1 MTVVLLRH
9 AETYRASLPALVLG
23 APLGEAC
30 PLDFSGAA
38 AVACEATGLAAS
50 LRFKPFRGG
59 LVKGAVEALLGEGEW
74 RQNTHSS
81 VMSGLPACCPLHLF

>member
-1 MTVVLLRH
+1 MVLLRH

-23 APLGEAC
+23 MPLAEAC

-38 AVACEATGLAAS
+38 AVECEATGLAAG

-59 LVKGAVEALLGEGEW
+59 LVLGAVQALLGEGESSDRPDRPSSGW
-74 RQNTHSS
+74 RT
-81 VMSGLPACCPLHLF
+81 VE